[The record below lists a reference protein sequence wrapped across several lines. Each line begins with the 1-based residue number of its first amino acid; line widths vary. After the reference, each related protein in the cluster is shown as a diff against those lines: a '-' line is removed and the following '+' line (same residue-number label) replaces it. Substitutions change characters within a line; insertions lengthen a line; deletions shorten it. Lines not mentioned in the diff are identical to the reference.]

1 MRGAREMAQRWQVLV
16 AALAVMTAL
25 GAQAEGRKVYR
36 WVDDQGLVHFGDSV
50 PPEYAVHDR
59 HVLNEFGVP
68 VAREEGALTAQEKA
82 DKLAAQQAADAI
94 KQRHEAARARDET
107 LLDTYLTV
115 QEIESLRDR
124 RAEMLDGQIHY
135 TALYLDALRDKLE
148 RLQADAARFRPYSSD
163 PKAPPIHE
171 NLAKELSDTL
181 DSIIRYEKTL
191 TAARSRKVQLVAK
204 FDDDIDRFKAL
215 KGSP

>member
-1 MRGAREMAQRWQVLV
+1 
-16 AALAVMTAL
+16 MTAL

-36 WVDDQGLVHFGDSV
+36 WVDDQGVVHFGDSV

-59 HVLNEFGVP
+59 YVLNDYGVP
-68 VAREEGALTAQEKA
+68 IARQEGAMTAEERAEKTAREQ
-82 DKLAAQQAADAI
+82 AAQAL
-94 KQRHEAARARDET
+94 KQRQEAARARDET
-107 LLDTYLTV
+107 LLDTYLSV

-135 TALYLDALRDKLE
+135 TTLYLDALRDKLE
-148 RLQADAARFRPYSSD
+148 RLQADAARFRPYNSD
-163 PKAPPIHE
+163 PEAPPIHE

-204 FDDDIDRFKAL
+204 FDEDIDRFKEL
-215 KGSP
+215 KGVP

>member
-1 MRGAREMAQRWQVLV
+1 MADRWQVLV

-36 WVDDQGLVHFGDSV
+36 WVDDQGVVHFGDSV

-59 HVLNEFGVP
+59 AVLNEFGVA
-68 VAREEGALTAQEKA
+68 VDREEGALTAQERA

-135 TALYLDALRDKLE
+135 TTLYLDALRDKLE

-204 FDDDIDRFKAL
+204 FDDDIDRFKEL